1 MDLLQL
7 EFLWKLAEYMS
18 RKFNFNFGRAKFKVI
33 EDAIWYKHGELVVKK
48 APLKF
53 ITFYTCLKTKESS
66 CVWKLLEKTWDKIK
80 LLMRLN

>member
-33 EDAIWYKHGELVVKK
+33 EDSIWYKHGELVVKK
-48 APLKF
+48 APLK
-53 ITFYTCLKTKESS
+53 IYYILHLPKDQRKLMCVKTTRKN
-66 CVWKLLEKTWDKIK
+66 LGQ
-80 LLMRLN
+80 N